1 MKLQLVPAST
11 GFQWVM
17 LALQTFRSQ
26 PMALT
31 SLFVIAVVAMS
42 TLSVLPLI
50 GPVVALALLPVTTL
64 TMMVAAAEASRGRRP
79 TLGLLLVAF
88 RSGPQRLQS
97 MLTLGAMYAAGFLLI
112 LGISSFVDGGL
123 FATSYLGERPITR
136 ELADTPEFRAA
147 MWVCLALY
155 LPLSML
161 FWHAPGLVHWHN
173 IAPVKA
179 VFFSVVACVRNI
191 RAFCV
196 YTLAWAGVVI
206 AASVALT
213 LIIGVLA
220 LALPSG
226 FGSLVGGFVMTL
238 AAVSLAAMYFC
249 SIVFSFRD
257 CFSPPGEDDDTQT
270 HTSIL

>member
-112 LGISSFVDGGL
+112 LVFRHNLTVAAIIASFVVLELGVGASQTISNDTIVASVPAAKAGAASAVSETAYELGAVVGTATLGTIFSAFYRANVELPQGLTPAQAGDSAESIGGAVAVARDL
-123 FATSYLGERPITR
+123 PAAKGDVLLES
-136 ELADTPEFRAA
+136 ARAA
-147 MWVCLALY
+147 FDSGV
-155 LPLSML
+155 
-161 FWHAPGLVHWHN
+161 APTAI
-173 IAPVKA
+173 IAT
-179 VFFSVVACVRNI
+179 
-191 RAFCV
+191 
-196 YTLAWAGVVI
+196 TL
-206 AASVALT
+206 
-213 LIIGVLA
+213 
-220 LALPSG
+220 
-226 FGSLVGGFVMTL
+226 TL
-238 AAVSLAAMYFC
+238 AAAV
-249 SIVFSFRD
+249 IVARTFGR
-257 CFSPPGEDDDTQT
+257 QR
-270 HTSIL
+270 